1 MVPAN
6 ISRESR
12 DRQDQARV
20 EACFTVNNGLVPVL
34 SAVSELPDTLLSL
47 LACVLWQVI
56 EYAMAITLWH
66 YEDRGLYYQGIA

>member
-6 ISRESR
+6 IPREGR
-12 DRQDQARV
+12 DQQEQARV
-20 EACFTVNNGLVPVL
+20 DACFTVNNGLVPGMSV
-34 SAVSELPDTLLSL
+34 VSELPDTLLSL
-47 LACVLWQVI
+47 LACVLWQVM